1 MDKIAIYHNLTSGGS
16 KRELYEFTKR
26 FNRNGNTV
34 HLYGHN
40 IEKTSYLDLTDWVAE
55 TYLFPFNLINK
66 ILFTLPF
73 LKPIINLIIDLLN
86 ILKIDNVSKSMAREI
101 DKNNYEFVF
110 IHHNKDYVQSPF
122 LLRYLKTKTVY
133 FCNEPQRKFY
143 DQGLITM
150 VDRTK
155 IYNEKRIIILYS
167 KLTNLISNPCKSYLN
182 RIIKKYDMQNINY
195 CDIVLANSYYSR
207 EKILSAYGVDS
218 KVVYLGGDFFKT
230 NRNVQKRGSHTIQS
244 KVISVGA
251 INPLKGYEF
260 LIKALCF
267 VKKELRP
274 ILVIIGNSTDR
285 VYLKKIREFAL
296 VQNVNIEIHEN
307 ITDKE
312 LIMHLQQAKIFLYA
326 PYLEPLGL
334 APLEAMSFGVP
345 VIAIKEGGPREYVIN
360 EHNGL
365 SVDRDPKLFGNAISN
380 LFINETL
387 YNKLSKNAMRDIEKF
402 WNWNMAFDRLCYAI
416 EEVY

>member
-1 MDKIAIYHNLTSGGS
+1 MKKVAIYHNLGSGGS
-16 KRELYEFTKR
+16 KRELYEFTR
-26 FNRNGNTV
+26 QFSNVDITL
-34 HLYGHN
+34 HLYSHDKN
-40 IEKTSYLDLTDWVAE
+40 TELFLDLTNIVDKVFF
-55 TYLFPFNLINK
+55 YRLPK
-66 ILFTLPF
+66 IEKITFTLPF
-73 LKPIINLIIDLLN
+73 IKPILNLVIDLIN
-86 ILKIDNVSKSMAREI
+86 IRRLMNISKKMGHDIDNRS
-101 DKNNYEFVF
+101 YEFVF

-143 DQGLITM
+143 DQGLFTM

-155 IYNEKRIIILYS
+155 IYNEKRIIVLYS
-167 KLTNLISNPCKSYLN
+167 KLIDLISTPCKSYLN

-345 VIAIKEGGPREYVIN
+345 VIAVKEGGPREYVIN